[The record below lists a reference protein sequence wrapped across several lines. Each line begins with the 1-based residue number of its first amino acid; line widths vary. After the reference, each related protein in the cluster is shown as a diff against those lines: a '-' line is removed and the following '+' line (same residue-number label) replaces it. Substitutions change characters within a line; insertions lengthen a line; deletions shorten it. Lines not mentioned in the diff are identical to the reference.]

1 MAKNDVDNIIVLDDE
16 NGNEVEFEFLDLIE
30 YKGEE
35 YIVLFPLE
43 PDEETEGTVVILKI
57 EDAGDEE
64 AYVGIKDNDTLQAV
78 FGIFKERFKDEL
90 KFD

>member
-1 MAKNDVDNIIVLDDE
+1 MAKKDVDNIVVLDDE

-30 YKGEE
+30 YEGEE

-64 AYVGIKDNDTLQAV
+64 AYGGIQDDETLQAV